1 MFYFMFYFSGNV
13 VASSA
18 ANEPIRPIPLEIEL
32 DQRKVS
38 LGNALFHD
46 KRLSHDNTIACASCH
61 DLKKGGTDRQQYST
75 GINSSVGGI
84 NSPTVYNTGFNFRQF
99 WNGRAETLEQ
109 QAEGPI
115 HNPIEMG
122 SNWDEVI
129 NKLNKDANYPAKFK
143 EIYGKEG
150 IQPDSI
156 VDAIATF
163 ERSLSTPNS
172 RFDQYLRGNEDAIT
186 ENEKHGYKLF
196 KSYGCIS
203 CHQGVNV
210 GGNMFQK
217 FGVMKDYFKTRGN
230 INKEDFGRFNV
241 TGNEYD
247 KFTFKVPSLRLVSL
261 TPPYFHDGSAK
272 TLRDAVDVMFE
283 YQLGRSGSD
292 EDKNSI
298 IAFLKS
304 LVGEMPNKGGN

>member
-1 MFYFMFYFSGNV
+1 
-13 VASSA
+13 
-18 ANEPIRPIPLEIEL
+18 
-32 DQRKVS
+32 
-38 LGNALFHD
+38 
-46 KRLSHDNTIACASCH
+46 
-61 DLKKGGTDRQQYST
+61 
-75 GINSSVGGI
+75 
-84 NSPTVYNTGFNFRQF
+84 
-99 WNGRAETLEQ
+99 
-109 QAEGPI
+109 
-115 HNPIEMG
+115 
-122 SNWDEVI
+122 
-129 NKLNKDANYPAKFK
+129 
-143 EIYGKEG
+143 
-150 IQPDSI
+150 
-156 VDAIATF
+156 
-163 ERSLSTPNS
+163 
-172 RFDQYLRGNEDAIT
+172 
-186 ENEKHGYKLF
+186 
-196 KSYGCIS
+196 
-203 CHQGVNV
+203 
-210 GGNMFQK
+210 MFQK